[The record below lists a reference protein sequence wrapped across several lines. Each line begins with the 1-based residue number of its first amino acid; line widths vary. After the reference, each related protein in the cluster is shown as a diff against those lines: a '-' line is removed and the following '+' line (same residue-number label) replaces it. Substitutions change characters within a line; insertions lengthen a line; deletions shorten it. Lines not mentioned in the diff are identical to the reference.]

1 MHDEQIKVRVTES
14 GDQMDVVVLRKRPER
29 IEVVLGKGQHNVSC
43 ELTPTRTGQ
52 AYAGKIMGREIVYER
67 SRVQVQADLDRLDPN
82 LKRSRPR

>member
-52 AYAGKIMGREIVYER
+52 AYAGKIMGREIVY
-67 SRVQVQADLDRLDPN
+67 
-82 LKRSRPR
+82 